1 MAEFEITSFTQSLR
15 DMMYNL
21 FPNLKDRGRN
31 PNGSFKHG
39 GTFTPPYNEEIR
51 DVAFKNNPTIKVT
64 ENQFTF
70 DIGNEYAEE
79 HYPYYHILEDAPYIH
94 KRYKGTD
101 KSKGSQAK
109 VEKKADRNYSFPMWN
124 GKTFVKEYQKNVRG
138 SRNRIDKV
146 SHYITNSRGQK
157 EFVNRGATEY
167 LNEHYQYIEKMLNT
181 IVPNIAAEYNLKKA
195 RVEKTGLEEELAMEW
210 GVDVPTIMDIFYS
223 FQ

>member
-39 GTFTPPYNEEIR
+39 MYNEEIR
-51 DVAFKNNPTIKVT
+51 DVAFKNNPTINVT
-64 ENQFTF
+64 ENQLTF

-94 KRYKGTD
+94 KRDRATT
-101 KSKGSQAK
+101 KSRGSQAK
-109 VEKKADRNYSFPMWN
+109 VEKLGDRNYSFPTWN
-124 GKTFVKEYQKNVRG
+124 GKTFTQEYRRNVRG
-138 SRNRIDKV
+138 KRNRIGKV
-146 SHYITNSRGQK
+146 SHWATDYKGDKI
-157 EFVNRGATEY
+157 FINRDSNEY
-167 LNEHYQYIEKMLNT
+167 LNEHYQYIEKMLNI
-181 IVPNIAAEYNLKKA
+181 IVPNIAAEYNLKAA

-210 GVDVPTIMDIFYS
+210 GVGVPTIMDIFYS